1 MNRWLNRKKDGEEP
15 AGGKKPKKG
24 KKGQE
29 EVKPEFNL
37 DAALPKVDDFRTSLI
52 MPGLSTRF
60 SMLREQDDPSSK
72 MGKASDDSVLSPKRQ
87 SRLHEFG
94 FVAGGLSDIAEVA
107 SLNGSIRP
115 PFANERSNSFDSR
128 DDDDSGSMM
137 SRARPGEG
145 NVLFGGRQKI
155 YMISNNSTKGLGR
168 TLYDDD
174 VNMSAYQKKRQEE
187 KEMLRQ
193 QEAEEQSGLQSE
205 PSSPSAM
212 SRKRET
218 SWSTNSGTVDTRI
231 STAATSIASQGA
243 NSVSVTSPSYPNFNG
258 PMSPPELGRV
268 TTKAR
273 RLYDQGLD
281 LHFQEQ
287 SSSSMNRLN
296 SIQRTRAPTG
306 RSTPPLPFPARS
318 ATNLNDKFN
327 NRGPPFRSE
336 SPNSFVQSAV
346 SRNNSSAGSSP
357 VLTQPQSPLL
367 TSPITSDSEEAQT
380 LNAALRA
387 NDRGK
392 ATAMGTF
399 NKPKEAFSEQQYA
412 ERLRH
417 LHQEKS
423 IPEAPAAPKA
433 SQSPSRKPTLKE
445 RAEQEKRKRAESV
458 SNGQNRT
465 ESPNEPG
472 PAASA
477 FSRFQAAA
485 SQMRVPG
492 PASPYSTPEQ
502 SEQDSRKGEASYER
516 ATFFTSPG
524 SSDDEDVPAATS
536 VRPTEPTRRFD
547 NLPTAT
553 GPAPSLL
560 EHPALRSR
568 SASRGAP
575 EERFDRQRSPSQDP
589 SRRDPSPRPIN
600 ADVDSPTL
608 GPDNGGLSGL
618 IRQHLRNVSN
628 VSSNYGE
635 NDHAMMSPPIT
646 TSAGLALRNQELGR
660 QPGSENDTPAPSNYS
675 NSNPWDLDDLENP
688 YRDERRSFS
697 SVSQIDGDKPKAQ
710 DSTST
715 AEQWDLTPKRTHE
728 RIASNETE
736 ADHEAFQRDLAQR
749 QRVIQ
754 QNLRARAEGR
764 SLSPAP
770 APSSGGGLK
779 TALNMLRAKSSR
791 ESFATVERIP
801 DLPVRATRKLTLGA
815 GSRNTSSTSLAGQPG
830 SDQLRPDVPTL
841 RTKTSRVMQ
850 QNGQDAQRGAE
861 SRQRSETDSSRTG
874 RPTGRSPPAS
884 LESSTRDRSGSGT
897 SNGRSRSRPGEY
909 RDDLDQAMSEGSRG
923 AYPPN
928 TLPSVSGYSA
938 NQTPPLP
945 AERPSLDS
953 QGQTRSRSNSRTT
966 ATNYFESKHLQPIQ
980 TGTGS
985 GNASPRLGLPKYSP
999 GIPISPRPSPGGF
1012 NSALPSPMPP
1022 FSANHTPPV
1031 SNPTTP
1037 NTTAFNPSAIQPMLR
1052 QGMLRKKSI
1061 AKSDISEPVFVSTT
1075 YAIDTVNLPAGA
1087 SLKNGMEYD
1096 VPPVPPINPMR
1107 KRFGFGRS
1115 GSDNH
1120 NPYDPAIQSGYDAPR
1135 APYAEPTRTNS
1146 SDALFSQSSQSK
1158 SRLRKTTSEGKSL
1171 RDQTQAQPGPSPP
1184 LPQGGFVGRSNSPPR
1199 SMHEQPAAQR
1209 PMDGTM
1215 F

>member
-1 MNRWLNRKKDGEEP
+1 MNRWLTRKKDGDEP
-15 AGGKKPKKG
+15 VSGKKAKKG

-72 MGKASDDSVLSPKRQ
+72 IGKASDDSVLSPKRQ

-94 FVAGGLSDIAEVA
+94 FIPGGLSDIAEVA
-107 SLNGSIRP
+107 SLNGSVRRP
-115 PFANERSNSFDSR
+115 IANERQNSFDSR
-128 DDDDSGSMM
+128 EEDDGGSMM

-187 KEMLRQ
+187 KDLQRQ
-193 QEAEEQSGLQSE
+193 QEAEEQAGMQSE
-205 PSSPSAM
+205 PSSPSAT
-212 SRKRET
+212 SRKRD
-218 SWSTNSGTVDTRI
+218 SSSTNSGTVHQRT

-243 NSVSVTSPSYPNFNG
+243 NSVAVSSPSYPTFNG
-258 PMSPPELGRV
+258 PISPPEMSRS
-268 TTKAR
+268 TAKPR

-281 LHFQEQ
+281 LQMQEQ
-287 SSSSMNRLN
+287 QSSSMNRLN

-306 RSTPPLPFPARS
+306 RSTPPLPFQARS
-318 ATNLNDKFN
+318 ATNLNDRFN
-327 NRGPPFRSE
+327 SRGPPFRSE
-336 SPNSFVQSAV
+336 SPVGFNQSAM
-346 SRNNSSAGSSP
+346 SRNNSSAESSP

-380 LNAALRA
+380 LNAALQP

-392 ATAMGTF
+392 ATAMGAF

-417 LHQEKS
+417 LHRERDAPEATPAPKVEKS
-423 IPEAPAAPKA
+423 LP
-433 SQSPSRKPTLKE
+433 RKPSLKE
-445 RAEQEKRKRAESV
+445 RAIQEKRRRAESF
-458 SNGQNRT
+458 GTEQRP
-465 ESPNEPG
+465 ESPTEPV
-472 PAASA
+472 PAPSA

-485 SQMRVPG
+485 NQMKVAG
-492 PASPYSTPEQ
+492 PASPYSPPEQ
-502 SEQDSRKGEASYER
+502 PEQDSEKVER
-516 ATFFTSPG
+516 SCDGVTFFTSQE
-524 SSDDEDVPAATS
+524 SSEDEEVQERPS
-536 VRPTEPTRRFD
+536 VRALERTRRFD

-568 SASRGAP
+568 SASRAAP
-575 EERFDRQRSPSQDP
+575 EDRIG
-589 SRRDPSPRPIN
+589 RDQSPRPLN

-618 IRQHLRNVSN
+618 IRQHLRNPST

-635 NDHAMMSPPIT
+635 TDHAMMSPPIT
-646 TSAGLALRNQELGR
+646 TAAGLALRNQELR
-660 QPGSENDTPAPSNYS
+660 LQPQQPGSENVTPAPSTYS
-675 NSNPWDLDDLENP
+675 HSNPWDLDDLDNP
-688 YRDERRSFS
+688 YRDERQSFNS
-697 SVSQIDGDKPKAQ
+697 TSQTNGDKAKAQ
-710 DSTST
+710 DSAST
-715 AEQWDLTPKRTHE
+715 TEETDLTPRRNHE
-728 RIASNETE
+728 RVASNETE

-754 QNLRARAEGR
+754 ENLRARAEGR

-770 APSSGGGLK
+770 APGSGGGLK

-801 DLPVRATRKLTLGA
+801 ELPVRRKLTLGTA
-815 GSRNTSSTSLAGQPG
+815 SRNASSTSLANQADQVR
-830 SDQLRPDVPTL
+830 SDIPLRNKP
-841 RTKTSRVMQ
+841 SRVLQ
-850 QNGQDAQRGAE
+850 QSGQDAKRE
-861 SRQRSETDSSRTG
+861 RSRQRSGTDSSRTG
-874 RPTGRSPPAS
+874 RSTGRSPPL
-884 LESSTRDRSGSGT
+884 LENSTRDRSGSGT
-897 SNGRSRSRPGEY
+897 SGDRSRSRPREYRPGEY
-909 RDDLDQAMSEGSRG
+909 RDDLDQAMGEGSRS

-928 TLPSVSGYSA
+928 TQPSTSGYSV
-938 NQTPPLP
+938 NPTPPLP

-953 QGQTRSRSNSRTT
+953 QGRMRSRSNSRTT
-966 ATNYFESKHLQPIQ
+966 AANYFDSKHLQPIK

-999 GIPISPRPSPGGF
+999 GIPISPRPSPGGY
-1012 NSALPSPMPP
+1012 NSALPSPLPA
-1022 FSANHTPPV
+1022 FSATNTPPI

-1037 NTTAFNPSAIQPMLR
+1037 NTAAFNPSAIQPMIR

-1061 AKSDISEPVFVSTT
+1061 AKSDISEPVFLSTT
-1075 YAIDTVNLPAGA
+1075 SVIDTVNLPAGA
-1087 SLKNGMEYD
+1087 SLKNGIEYD
-1096 VPPVPPINPMR
+1096 TPPVPPINPMR
-1107 KRFGFGRS
+1107 KRFGFGRERS
-1115 GSDNH
+1115 GTENH
-1120 NPYDPAIQSGYDAPR
+1120 NPYDPAIQPGYDAPR
-1135 APYAEPTRTNS
+1135 APFAEPMRTNS
-1146 SDALFSQSSQSK
+1146 SDALASQASQS
-1158 SRLRKTTSEGKSL
+1158 RTNLRKTSSEGKSL
-1171 RDQTQAQPGPSPP
+1171 RGPPQAQPSPA
-1184 LPQGGFVGRSNSPPR
+1184 LPQGGLVGRNNSPPR
-1199 SMHEQPAAQR
+1199 PSYEQAVTQR
-1209 PMDGTM
+1209 PMDGAM